1 MDLSILDEKQV
12 FENLNSQKNPF
23 FAHYYAFYSS
33 WFGGVIK
40 NPRMMLLPIDD
51 HMVHR
56 GDGVFEALKA
66 IDGKAYLLDEHL
78 TRLMISAAKISLTPK
93 FSVGEMKEI
102 ILQTLK
108 IAGQKNALV
117 RIYLSRGPGSFS
129 PNPYDSVGSQFYV
142 VITELK
148 STAAEKY
155 QQGVKAARSHVP
167 AKESWMAT
175 VKSCNYLPNVM
186 MKKEAVDRK
195 LEFVIGFDEYDFV
208 AEGPTENIV
217 IVDAEGV
224 LTHPELEFILKGT
237 TMTRACELARD
248 IGMKTAARAI
258 SNDDLKNAREVMMM
272 GTTLDVLPV
281 VEFDGKPIANGKVG
295 AIAKKLHELILQDMK
310 TGTKLTSF

>member
-66 IDGKAYLLDEHL
+66 IEGQAYLLDEHMD
-78 TRLMISAAKISLTPK
+78 RLLRSANKIALTPK
-93 FSVGEMKEI
+93 FSQSEMKEI

-108 IAGQKNALV
+108 ISGQKNALV
-117 RIYLSRGPGSFS
+117 RIYLSRGPGNFS

-148 STAAEKY
+148 SMSAEKY
-155 QQGVKAARSHVP
+155 QAGVKIARSLIP

-186 MKKEAVDRK
+186 MKKESVDRK
-195 LEFVIGFDEYDFV
+195 VEFVIGTDEYGFV

-217 IVDAEGV
+217 IVDSNGIIV
-224 LTHPELEFILKGT
+224 HPELEFILKGT
-237 TMTRACELARD
+237 TMIRACELAREA
-248 IGMKTAARAI
+248 GMKTEVRSI
-258 SNDDLKNAREVMMM
+258 SMDDLKNAREVMMM

-281 VEFDGKPIANGKVG
+281 VEFEGKSIADGKVG
-295 AIAKKLHELILQDMK
+295 AVAKKLCELILQDMK
-310 TGTKLTSF
+310 TGPKRTKF

>member
-1 MDLSILDEKQV
+1 
-12 FENLNSQKNPF
+12 
-23 FAHYYAFYSS
+23 
-33 WFGGVIK
+33 
-40 NPRMMLLPIDD
+40 MMLLPIDD

-66 IDGKAYLLDEHL
+66 VEGKAYLLDEHL
-78 TRLMISAAKISLTPK
+78 TRLMISAGKISLTPK
-93 FSVGEMKEI
+93 FSLDEMKEI

-108 IAGQKNALV
+108 IAGQKDALV

-155 QQGVKAARSHVP
+155 QHGVRAARSHVP

-217 IVDAEGV
+217 IVDAGGV

-248 IGMKTAARAI
+248 LGMKTAVRAI
-258 SNDDLKNAREVMMM
+258 SNEDLKNAREVMMM

-281 VEFDGKPIANGKVG
+281 IEFDGKPIADGKVG
-295 AIAKKLHELILQDMK
+295 TIAKKLRELILQDMK
-310 TGTKLTSF
+310 TGPKLTGF